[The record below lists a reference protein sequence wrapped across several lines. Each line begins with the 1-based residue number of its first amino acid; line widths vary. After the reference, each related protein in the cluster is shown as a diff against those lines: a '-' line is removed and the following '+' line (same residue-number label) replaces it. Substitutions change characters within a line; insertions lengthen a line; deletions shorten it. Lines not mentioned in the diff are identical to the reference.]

1 MRDWQQ
7 DHPVGV
13 GPGDLSA
20 GCCVDGAPC
29 GADSVLPIFVVENDE
44 AVSWVDLESD
54 ELGAELLPAAI
65 CARCRSIM
73 LACCSAVR

>member
-1 MRDWQQ
+1 MA
-7 DHPVGV
+7 VGV
-13 GPGDLSA
+13 GPGDLAA

-29 GADSVLPIFVVENDE
+29 GTDSVLAVFIVGSDE
-44 AVSWVDLESD
+44 AVSGVVLESD
-54 ELGAELLPAAI
+54 KLGAGVLPAAI